1 MNDNLND
8 KYKGRVFLIYP
19 PSPVMN
25 REDRCQQPT
34 DDLIVIPPL
43 PPSDLMYLAS
53 IARQEGY
60 EPRIK
65 DYSLNNETLN
75 DVIKDIEEFKPQYLL
90 LNAATPTLKNDLGIL
105 TKIKEKFPEIITI
118 AKGAHFNMLAKEA
131 LETYTGLDIAIR
143 GESELTFGEILSEK
157 PLDEILGITYRVQNA
172 SDRKSVV

>member
-1 MNDNLND
+1 
-8 KYKGRVFLIYP
+8 
-19 PSPVMN
+19 
-25 REDRCQQPT
+25 
-34 DDLIVIPPL
+34 
-43 PPSDLMYLAS
+43 MYLAS

-105 TKIKEKFPEIITI
+105 TKIKGKFPEIITI
-118 AKGAHFNMLAKEA
+118 AKGAHFNILAKEA

-143 GESELTFGEILSEK
+143 GESELTFGEILSGK
-157 PLDEILGITYRVQNA
+157 PLDEILGNTGFRMLQKAMKILLKYYRLKIARSIMNLINYLILHVI
-172 SDRKSVV
+172 

>member
-1 MNDNLND
+1 MNNDLNNEH
-8 KYKGRVFLIYP
+8 KGRVFLIYP

-53 IARQEGY
+53 IARQKGY

-90 LNAATPTLKNDLGIL
+90 LNAATPTLKNDLWN
-105 TKIKEKFPEIITI
+105 
-118 AKGAHFNMLAKEA
+118 FN
-131 LETYTGLDIAIR
+131 
-143 GESELTFGEILSEK
+143 
-157 PLDEILGITYRVQNA
+157 QN
-172 SDRKSVV
+172 